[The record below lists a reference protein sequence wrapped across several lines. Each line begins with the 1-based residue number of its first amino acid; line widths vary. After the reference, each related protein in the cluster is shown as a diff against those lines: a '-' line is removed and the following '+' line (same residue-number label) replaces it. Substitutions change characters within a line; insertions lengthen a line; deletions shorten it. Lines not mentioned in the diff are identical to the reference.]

1 VPVVTSDVLA
11 GISDVIAPLRDIS
24 PMAGYGSSMDLD
36 ANALLASLF
45 IGLIGAACFVYG
57 RRQGRL
63 PPMAVGAAMVI
74 YPYFVPNVLA
84 MAGVAVALLAA
95 MWAAMRAGW

>member
-1 VPVVTSDVLA
+1 VP
-11 GISDVIAPLRDIS
+11 
-24 PMAGYGSSMDLD
+24 GYPYGVDLD

-45 IGLIGAACFVYG
+45 IGLVGTACFVYG

-84 MAGVAVALLAA
+84 MAAVAVALLLAL
-95 MWAAMRAGW
+95 WGAMRAGW